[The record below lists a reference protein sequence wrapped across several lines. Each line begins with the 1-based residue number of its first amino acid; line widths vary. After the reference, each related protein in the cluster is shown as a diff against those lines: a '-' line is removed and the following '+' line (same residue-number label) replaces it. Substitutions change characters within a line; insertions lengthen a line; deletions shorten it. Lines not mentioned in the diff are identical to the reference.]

1 MSLNHSPSI
10 VRDGLVLYY
19 DMSNTQKSFKGA
31 PTTNITPDLGIVQV
45 QSVSCTYVG
54 VEDGWKK
61 YALGGT
67 WTAGG
72 YPYAFAVDAFT
83 CTGGVTYSTGI
94 YIKTNVAPKFAA
106 LFTGMNYVNAP
117 MNLSGTSFS
126 IPQSDGSIFVGRY
139 GFQYTSTS
147 SQNGYLISQPVI
159 NQVFD
164 SAKDFLY
171 IKSGQIE
178 QGSFCTPYVNG
189 ARTNTQ
195 AIVDLTG
202 NNTLTANSLTYAS
215 NNTFSF
221 NGSGNSIESPTS
233 TLFNTQSLTMESW
246 CKPTLT
252 AQNGFLF
259 EKGQVNTQ
267 YSNFFDAN
275 GIFYFRIMGLS
286 IQDLSF
292 TSASY
297 VTANAWNNIVCTYG
311 AGVKTIYVNGIQIA
325 QQTGLTGTIPT
336 GQTNQYIGKYG
347 AAAINYPFNGS
358 IAVSKVY
365 NRALSTA
372 EVKQN
377 FDALRR
383 RYGI

>member
-19 DMSNTQKSFKGA
+19 DMSNTQKSFRGK

-72 YPYAFAVDAFT
+72 YPYAFAVDGFT
-83 CTGGVTYSTGI
+83 CTGEVTYSTGI
-94 YIKTNVAPKFAA
+94 YVKTNVAPKFAA

-117 MNLSGTSFS
+117 MNDAGTSFS
-126 IPQSDGSIFVGRY
+126 IVQPDGSIFVGRY

-147 SQNGYLISQPVI
+147 GQNGYLISQPVI

-178 QGSFCTPYVNG
+178 QNSFCTPFVAG
-189 ARTNTQ
+189 TRSNTQ

-202 NNTLTANSLTYAS
+202 NNTLTATSLTYAS
-215 NNTFSF
+215 DNTFSF
-221 NGSGNSIESPTS
+221 NGSSNYATAGN
-233 TLFNTQSLTMESW
+233 
-246 CKPTLT
+246 
-252 AQNGFLF
+252 A
-259 EKGQVNTQ
+259 
-267 YSNFFDAN
+267 
-275 GIFYFRIMGLS
+275 
-286 IQDLSF
+286 
-292 TSASY
+292 SA
-297 VTANAWNNIVCTYG
+297 I
-311 AGVKTIYVNGIQIA
+311 
-325 QQTGLTGTIPT
+325 
-336 GQTNQYIGKYG
+336 
-347 AAAINYPFNGS
+347 AAISGTSNVTVEAWVNLAGYGSSGYGVITHKGNPWAWLMENPSNKMQIRFALSVSGDVSCADSSTHALNTWYQFVGSYDGTNMRFYRNGALTNTVAAS
-358 IAVSKVY
+358 GTLGGTGIDMVIGNFSGAYFSNGKIPVVKVY
-365 NRALSTA
+365 NRTLSA
-372 EVKQN
+372 DEVKQN
-377 FDALRR
+377 FQALRG